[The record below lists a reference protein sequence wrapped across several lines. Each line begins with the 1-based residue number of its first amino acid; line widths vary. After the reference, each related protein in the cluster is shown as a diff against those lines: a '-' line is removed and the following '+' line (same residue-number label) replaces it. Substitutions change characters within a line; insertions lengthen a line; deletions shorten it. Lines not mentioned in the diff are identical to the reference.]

1 MPIQWHAALHS
12 DTLGVDKHI
21 NKLTLPSIPM
31 LRDFV
36 NSTCVD
42 VLFYTSPF
50 YCEVRLSL
58 MW

>member
-36 NSTCVD
+36 NNTCVD

-50 YCEVRLSL
+50 YCEVHLSF
-58 MW
+58 M